1 MTAPITDQV
10 AWIKFHLGDGTTP
23 DGTRILPKETLD
35 QMKVATIET
44 PGSTIGDAI
53 ATSWVIKDI
62 DGVHVIG
69 HGGTTIG
76 QESAFEMVPSKGLG
90 VAVLTNA
97 SGGSDLHQAVVRA
110 VLKEYAGLTWT
121 DPVPADRP
129 AESLAEYAGTYGNI
143 SITSD
148 VRATDAGM
156 EIESVPTQTFL
167 DMLGA
172 TLDAFRQ
179 PPVPI
184 KMIGDEGDRFVAVE
198 GGKPGHSGYF
208 RRGADGRVDA
218 MHFGGRL
225 SARQSD

>member
-1 MTAPITDQV
+1 MYKRQ
-10 AWIKFHLGDGTTP
+10 
-23 DGTRILPKETLD
+23 
-35 QMKVATIET
+35 
-44 PGSTIGDAI
+44 
-53 ATSWVIKDI
+53 
-62 DGVHVIG
+62 
-69 HGGTTIG
+69 
-76 QESAFEMVPSKGLG
+76 
-90 VAVLTNA
+90 
-97 SGGSDLHQAVVRA
+97 
-110 VLKEYAGLTWT
+110 
-121 DPVPADRP
+121 
-129 AESLAEYAGTYGNI
+129 YGNI

-208 RRGADGRVDA
+208 RRDADGRVDA

-225 SARQSD
+225 FARQSD